1 MNTKIKSMT
10 DLASLDT
17 LREAKRT
24 IEVVMPCELVCALK
38 KDTPT
43 LNPIL
48 VGEVQVVLTCLTIAV
63 RVICPSP

>member
-48 VGEVQVVLTCLTIAV
+48 VCEV
-63 RVICPSP
+63 